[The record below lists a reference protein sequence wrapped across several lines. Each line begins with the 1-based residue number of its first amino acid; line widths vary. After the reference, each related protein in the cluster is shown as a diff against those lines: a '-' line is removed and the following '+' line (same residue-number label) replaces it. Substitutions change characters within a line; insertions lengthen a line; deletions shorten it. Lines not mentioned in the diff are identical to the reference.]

1 MKNTVDNLS
10 IEKNSSN
17 ACFLSEYLQF
27 IVLDR
32 VKSNKHGA
40 CRVYL

>member
-1 MKNTVDNLS
+1 MKNIVDNLS

-17 ACFLSEYLQF
+17 ACFLSKYSHLK
-27 IVLDR
+27 IIDS
-32 VKSNKHGA
+32 VKSNKHGV